1 MNFTGRQHQSR
12 SFPCSFSEQTGS
24 TSDIAAVPYLINVTM
39 NITWF
44 LFPLA
49 GAISLVW
56 NASRYESTELILKRS
71 LRMFIQ
77 ILIFMAIILAILVA
91 LSYKL

>member
-1 MNFTGRQHQSR
+1 
-12 SFPCSFSEQTGS
+12 
-24 TSDIAAVPYLINVTM
+24 M

-49 GAISLVW
+49 AAISLVW
-56 NASRYESTELILKRS
+56 NSSRYESTAVILKRS
-71 LRMFIQ
+71 GRMFLQ
-77 ILIFMAIILAILVA
+77 ILLFMAIILVVLVT

>member
-1 MNFTGRQHQSR
+1 
-12 SFPCSFSEQTGS
+12 
-24 TSDIAAVPYLINVTM
+24 M
-39 NITWF
+39 NITWY

-49 GAISLVW
+49 AAISLVW

-71 LRMFIQ
+71 GKMFLQ
-77 ILIFMAIILAILVA
+77 ILVFMAIILAVLVA

>member
-1 MNFTGRQHQSR
+1 ME
-12 SFPCSFSEQTGS
+12 PVPEV
-24 TSDIAAVPYLINVTM
+24 AAVLFPTFAIM

-71 LRMFIQ
+71 ARMFIQ